1 MKDRIVLSGIEFHAF
16 HGVYP
21 EEARLGARF
30 SIDVELSV
38 TMNGLDSLDD
48 TIDYSRVYGYVLQE
62 ATGRRFA
69 LIEAL
74 AVHLAEGLLAEQ
86 PLARAV
92 TVRVHKPAAP
102 LPGIVRDVFAEVQ
115 RKRED

>member
-1 MKDRIVLSGIEFHAF
+1 MRDRIVLSGMEFHAF

-21 EEARLGARF
+21 EEGRLGARF

-38 TMNGLDSLDD
+38 TMNGVDSLED
-48 TIDYSRVYGYVLQE
+48 TIDYSRVYAYVKQE
-62 ATGRRFA
+62 VTGKRFA

-74 AVHLAEGLLAEQ
+74 AVHLADGLLTEQ
-86 PLARAV
+86 PLAGAV

-102 LPGIVRDVFAEVQ
+102 LPGIVRDVFAEAN
-115 RKRED
+115 RKREA